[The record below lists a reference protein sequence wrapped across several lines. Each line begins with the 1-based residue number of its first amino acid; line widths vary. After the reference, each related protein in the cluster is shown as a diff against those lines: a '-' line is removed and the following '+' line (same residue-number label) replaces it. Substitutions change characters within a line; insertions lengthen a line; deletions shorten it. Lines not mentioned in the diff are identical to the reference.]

1 MLLVQH
7 RSQESVKLKKMRRL
21 ILAVLLLAGCGDS
34 PALPVYPRSVGG
46 FTLQSE
52 QALASTSYVPAS
64 GLSRA
69 VQLSYQGSNPI
80 QVVVCE
86 TTGSSVA
93 FEALQHWRAQDGKLA
108 THVGRYFVVAQSEKP
123 DPAALNTFLTAFEKQ
138 LP

>member
-21 ILAVLLLAGCGDS
+21 ILAVLLMAGCGGS
-34 PALPVYPRSVGG
+34 PAVPVYPRSVGG
-46 FTLQSE
+46 LTLQSE
-52 QALASTSYVPAS
+52 QVLTSTTYVPVP
-64 GLSRA
+64 GLVRA
-69 VQLSYQGSNPI
+69 VQLTYQGSNPI

-93 FEALQHWRAQDGKLA
+93 FEALQQLRAQDGKLA
-108 THVGRYFVVAQSEKP
+108 THAGRYFIVAQSEKL
-123 DPAALNTFLTAFEKQ
+123 DPAALNAFLTAFEKQ